1 MATISTVARPAYVYD
16 EVADTWFPVG
26 AQAIAFVQTFEYT
39 ATAAQE
45 TFTGED
51 DNGNTLA
58 YTPVAV
64 RVYLNGALL
73 SPSTDY
79 IASNG
84 TSVVL
89 STGASVGDI
98 LVIVA
103 SDTFEVADTYT
114 QAQADSLFIED
125 PSTKSNGQILSYN
138 GTSWVASNAV
148 AGATGGGTDQ
158 VFYNNDQEVTTSY
171 TIPTSK
177 NSMSAGPISIDTGAT
192 VTVPSG
198 SVWTVV

>member
-1 MATISTVARPAYVYD
+1 MATISTTARPAYVYD
-16 EVADTWFPVG
+16 QAADTWYPVG

-39 ATAAQE
+39 ATASQT
-45 TFTGED
+45 TFSGLD

-79 IASNG
+79 TASNG
-84 TSVVL
+84 TSIIL
-89 STGASVGDI
+89 STGASSGDI

-114 QAQADSLFIED
+114 QAQANSLFIED

-138 GTSWVASNAV
+138 GTSWVAANAV

-158 VFYNNDQEVTTSY
+158 IFYENGQTVTTSY
-171 TIPTSK
+171 TLSTNK
-177 NSMSAGPISIDTGAT
+177 NAVTAGPVTINSGVT

-198 SVWTVV
+198 SNWVVV

>member
-1 MATISTVARPAYVYD
+1 MATISTTARPAYVYD
-16 EVADTWFPVG
+16 QAADTWYPVG

-39 ATAAQE
+39 ATASQT
-45 TFTGED
+45 TFSGLD

-79 IASNG
+79 TASNG

-98 LVIVA
+98 LIIVA

-114 QAQADSLFIED
+114 QAQANSLFIED

-138 GTSWVASNAV
+138 GTSWIAANAA

-158 VFYNNDQEVTTSY
+158 IFYENGQTVTTSY
-171 TIPTSK
+171 TLSTNK
-177 NSMSAGPISIDTGAT
+177 NAVTAGPVTINSGVT

-198 SVWTVV
+198 SSWVVV